1 MIHRSHLVIENLELD
16 DNSLKPWNWPW
27 IFCVVLE
34 SWAFVLEFS
43 PLFQKH
49 FLVLHCIDWLQYGLS
64 ITEFTI
70 KILTKIKNKLHCF
83 LVQFNEMIFL
93 SFKILRYLFYFREH
107 WGFVLI
113 RPIWARDMKQKC
125 LILIASLLMRCR
137 FSVSK
142 SCIEKIRLFT
152 AYLCWSSPGNLV

>member
-1 MIHRSHLVIENLELD
+1 MYDRSHLVIENLELD

-27 IFCVVLE
+27 ISCVILE

-43 PLFQKH
+43 PLFPKH

-70 KILTKIKNKLHCF
+70 QILKKMEKKLQCF
-83 LVQFNEMIFL
+83 LVQFYEIIFL
-93 SFKILRYLFYFREH
+93 SFKVLRYLFYFREH
-107 WGFVLI
+107 WGFLLI
-113 RPIWARDMKQKC
+113 RPIWARDIKQKC
-125 LILIASLLMRCR
+125 LILASILMRCR

-142 SCIEKIRLFT
+142 IYIEKIRLYFV
-152 AYLCWSSPGNLV
+152 LE

>member
-1 MIHRSHLVIENLELD
+1 MIHRSHLVIELD

-27 IFCVVLE
+27 ISCVVLE

-43 PLFQKH
+43 PLFPKH
-49 FLVLHCIDWLQYGLS
+49 FLVLYFIDWLQYGLS

-70 KILTKIKNKLHCF
+70 QILKKIKRNCSAF
-83 LVQFNEMIFL
+83 LVQFYEIIFL
-93 SFKILRYLFYFREH
+93 SYKILRYLFYFREH

-113 RPIWARDMKQKC
+113 RPIWARDIKQKC

-142 SCIEKIRLFT
+142 SYIEKIILFT
-152 AYLCWSSPGNLV
+152 AYLCWSSPGSLV